1 MYSSKPLKI
10 LALSP
15 PADWG
20 ALGCDFAAIKTDK
33 ETDQMPFDLLITDK
47 TPRSLLSQDQLFD
60 LVPAAFTP
68 SPAPKTTK
76 HYDYVD
82 TMQAVE
88 ILQDH
93 GFQPV
98 YAKQKPSRKRGNIP
112 FASHLIAFAQDLD
125 DAPHRPEILLWNS
138 HDASQSLRLLS
149 GLYRF
154 ACDNGIVCGQGLQAK
169 LRHDGGQT
177 AGFEKLVIDQAQNM
191 PKAMAKAET
200 MQAINLDPKQQ
211 QDFASKALDL
221 RWQCATDATWDSS
234 GSFWDAQTMHQ
245 ALAPKRIAD
254 APQNLW
260 TIYNRLQ
267 EVIIGG
273 QISLLSVTA
282 KGAKQRQAKAVES
295 LKETVRL
302 NQGLWDLADE
312 MA

>member
-1 MYSSKPLKI
+1 
-10 LALSP
+10 
-15 PADWG
+15 
-20 ALGCDFAAIKTDK
+20 
-33 ETDQMPFDLLITDK
+33 MPFDLLITDK

-76 HYDYVD
+76 QYDYVD

-93 GFQPV
+93 GFKPV

-112 FASHLIAFAQDLD
+112 FASHLIAFAQDLS

-154 ACDNGIVCGQGLQAK
+154 ACDNGIVCGEGLQAK

-177 AGFEKLVIDQAQNM
+177 AGFEKLVKEQAQNM
-191 PKAMAKAET
+191 PKAMAQAEK
-200 MQAINLDPKQQ
+200 MQAIKLDPKQQ
-211 QDFASKALDL
+211 QDFAADALSM
-221 RWQCATDATWDSS
+221 RWDCVIDATWDAS
-234 GSFWDAQTMHQ
+234 GSFWDAQTMQQ
-245 ALAPKRIAD
+245 ALAPKRIED
-254 APQNLW
+254 APQDLW
-260 TIYNRLQ
+260 TVYNRLQ
-267 EVIIGG
+267 EVVTGG
-273 QISLLSVTA
+273 QVSLLSVTA
-282 KGAKQRQAKAVES
+282 KGAKARQAKAVQS

-302 NQGLWDLADE
+302 NQGLWDLAE
-312 MA
+312 KAAA

>member
-1 MYSSKPLKI
+1 
-10 LALSP
+10 
-15 PADWG
+15 
-20 ALGCDFAAIKTDK
+20 
-33 ETDQMPFDLLITDK
+33 MPFDLLITDK

-76 HYDYVD
+76 QYDYVD

-112 FASHLIAFAQDLD
+112 FASHLIAFAQDID

-211 QDFASKALDL
+211 QDFAAKALDL

-254 APQNLW
+254 APQDLW
-260 TIYNRLQ
+260 TVYNRLQ

-273 QISLLSVTA
+273 QVSLLSVTA
-282 KGAKQRQAKAVES
+282 KGAKNRQAKAVES

-302 NQGLWDLADE
+302 NQGLWDLAD
-312 MA
+312 ALA

>member
-1 MYSSKPLKI
+1 
-10 LALSP
+10 
-15 PADWG
+15 
-20 ALGCDFAAIKTDK
+20 
-33 ETDQMPFDLLITDK
+33 MPFDLLITDK

-93 GFQPV
+93 GFKPV
-98 YAKQKPSRKRGNIP
+98 YAAQKPSRKSANIP

-125 DAPHRPEILLWNS
+125 DTPHRPEILLWNS

-154 ACDNGIVCGQGLQAK
+154 ACDNGIVCGEGLQAK

-177 AGFEKLVIDQAQNM
+177 AGFEDLVKDQAQNM
-191 PKAMAKAET
+191 PKAMAKAEK
-200 MQAINLDPKQQ
+200 MQGIKLDPLQKMNLAK
-211 QDFASKALDL
+211 DALNL
-221 RWQCATDATWDSS
+221 RWDCAIDATWDAS
-234 GSFWDAQTMHQ
+234 GSFWDAQTMQQ
-245 ALAPKRIAD
+245 ALAIKRIED
-254 APQNLW
+254 NKPDLW
-260 TIYNRLQ
+260 TVYNRLQ
-267 EVIIGG
+267 ESIIGG
-273 QISLLSVTA
+273 GISLLSVTA
-282 KGAKQRQAKAVES
+282 KGAKERQAKAVQS

-302 NQGLWDLADE
+302 NQGLWDLAE
-312 MA
+312 KVAA

>member
-1 MYSSKPLKI
+1 
-10 LALSP
+10 
-15 PADWG
+15 
-20 ALGCDFAAIKTDK
+20 
-33 ETDQMPFDLLITDK
+33 MPFDLLITDK

-112 FASHLIAFAQDLD
+112 FASHLIAFAQDLG

-154 ACDNGIVCGQGLQAK
+154 ACDNGLVCGQGLQAK

-211 QDFASKALDL
+211 QDFAAKALDL
-221 RWQCATDATWDSS
+221 RWQCATDATWDAS

-260 TIYNRLQ
+260 TVYNRLQ

-273 QISLLSVTA
+273 QVSLLSVTA

-302 NQGLWDLADE
+302 NQGLWDLAD
-312 MA
+312 ALA

>member
-1 MYSSKPLKI
+1 
-10 LALSP
+10 
-15 PADWG
+15 
-20 ALGCDFAAIKTDK
+20 LGCNPAAIKTDK

-112 FASHLIAFAQDLD
+112 FASHLIAFAQDID

-211 QDFASKALDL
+211 QDFAAKALDL
-221 RWQCATDATWDSS
+221 RWQCATNATWDSS

-260 TIYNRLQ
+260 TVYNRLQ

-273 QISLLSVTA
+273 QVSLLSVTA
-282 KGAKQRQAKAVES
+282 KGAKNRQAKAVES

-302 NQGLWDLADE
+302 NQGLWDLAD
-312 MA
+312 ALA

>member
-1 MYSSKPLKI
+1 
-10 LALSP
+10 
-15 PADWG
+15 
-20 ALGCDFAAIKTDK
+20 
-33 ETDQMPFDLLITDK
+33 MPFDLLITDK

-76 HYDYVD
+76 QYDYVD

-93 GFQPV
+93 GFKPV
-98 YAKQKPSRKRGNIP
+98 YAAQKPSRKSANIP

-154 ACDNGIVCGQGLQAK
+154 ACDNGCILGEGLQAK

-177 AGFEKLVIDQAQNM
+177 AGFQDLVKEQAQNM
-191 PKAMAKAET
+191 PLAMAMAEK
-200 MQAINLDPKQQ
+200 MQAIKLDPKQQ
-211 QDFASKALDL
+211 QDLAKDALTL
-221 RWQCATDATWDSS
+221 RWDCAIDATWDAS

-245 ALAPKRIAD
+245 SLAPKRLED
-254 APQNLW
+254 APNDLW

-267 EVIIGG
+267 EVVIGG
-273 QISLLSVTA
+273 QVSLLSVTA
-282 KGAKQRQAKAVES
+282 KGAKERQAKAVQS
-295 LKETVRL
+295 LKETIRL
-302 NQGLWDLADE
+302 NQGLWDLAE
-312 MA
+312 KVAA

>member
-1 MYSSKPLKI
+1 
-10 LALSP
+10 
-15 PADWG
+15 
-20 ALGCDFAAIKTDK
+20 
-33 ETDQMPFDLLITDK
+33 MPFDLLITDK

-76 HYDYVD
+76 QYDYVD

-112 FASHLIAFAQDLD
+112 FASHLIAFAQDID

-211 QDFASKALDL
+211 QDFAAKALDL
-221 RWQCATDATWDSS
+221 RWQCATNATWDSS

-254 APQNLW
+254 APQDLW
-260 TIYNRLQ
+260 TVYNRLQ

-273 QISLLSVTA
+273 QVSLLSVTA
-282 KGAKQRQAKAVES
+282 KGAKNRQAKAVES

-302 NQGLWDLADE
+302 NQGLWDLAD
-312 MA
+312 ALA

>member
-1 MYSSKPLKI
+1 
-10 LALSP
+10 
-15 PADWG
+15 
-20 ALGCDFAAIKTDK
+20 
-33 ETDQMPFDLLITDK
+33 MPFDLLITDK

-76 HYDYVD
+76 QYDYVD

-93 GFQPV
+93 GFHPV

-112 FASHLIAFAQDLD
+112 FASHLIAFAQDID

-211 QDFASKALDL
+211 QDFAAKALDL
-221 RWQCATDATWDSS
+221 RWQCATNATWDAS

-260 TIYNRLQ
+260 TVYNRLQ

-282 KGAKQRQAKAVES
+282 KGAKNRQAKAVES

-302 NQGLWDLADE
+302 NQGLWDLAD
-312 MA
+312 ALA

>member
-1 MYSSKPLKI
+1 
-10 LALSP
+10 
-15 PADWG
+15 
-20 ALGCDFAAIKTDK
+20 
-33 ETDQMPFDLLITDK
+33 MPFDLLITDK
-47 TPRSLLSQDQLFD
+47 TPRSLLSQEQLFD

-76 HYDYVD
+76 QYDYVD

-93 GFQPV
+93 GFKPV

-154 ACDNGIVCGQGLQAK
+154 ACDNGCILGEGLQAK

-177 AGFEKLVIDQAQNM
+177 AGFQDLVKGQAQNM
-191 PKAMAKAET
+191 PKAMAMAEK
-200 MQAINLDPKQQ
+200 MQAIKLDPKQQ
-211 QDFASKALDL
+211 QDLAAEALSL
-221 RWQCATDATWDSS
+221 RWDSIANAAWNAE
-234 GSFWDAQTMHQ
+234 GSFWGDETMQQ
-245 ALAPKRIAD
+245 ALRPKRIQD
-254 APQNLW
+254 APQDLW
-260 TIYNRLQ
+260 TVYNRLQ

-273 QISLLSVTA
+273 QISLVSLTI
-282 KGAKQRQAKAVES
+282 KGVKQRQAKAVQS
-295 LKETVRL
+295 LKETVKL
-302 NQGLWDLADE
+302 NQGLWDLAE
-312 MA
+312 KVAA

>member
-1 MYSSKPLKI
+1 
-10 LALSP
+10 
-15 PADWG
+15 
-20 ALGCDFAAIKTDK
+20 
-33 ETDQMPFDLLITDK
+33 MPFDLLITDK

-76 HYDYVD
+76 QYDYVD

-112 FASHLIAFAQDLD
+112 FASHLIAFAQDID

-138 HDASQSLRLLS
+138 HDATQSLRLLS
-149 GLYRF
+149 GIYRM
-154 ACDNGIVCGQGLQAK
+154 ACDNGLVLGQGLQAK

-211 QDFASKALDL
+211 QDFAAKALDL
-221 RWQCATDATWDSS
+221 RWQCATNATWDSS

-260 TIYNRLQ
+260 TVYNRLQ

-282 KGAKQRQAKAVES
+282 KGAKERQAKAVQS

-302 NQGLWDLADE
+302 NQGLWDLAE
-312 MA
+312 KAAA

>member
-1 MYSSKPLKI
+1 
-10 LALSP
+10 
-15 PADWG
+15 
-20 ALGCDFAAIKTDK
+20 
-33 ETDQMPFDLLITDK
+33 MPFDLLITDK

-76 HYDYVD
+76 QYDYVD

-93 GFQPV
+93 GFKPV

-125 DAPHRPEILLWNS
+125 ETEHRPEVLFWNS

-154 ACDNGIVCGQGLQAK
+154 ACDNGCILGEGLQAK

-177 AGFEKLVIDQAQNM
+177 AGFEDLVKDQAQNM
-191 PKAMAKAET
+191 PLAMAKAEK
-200 MQAINLDPKQQ
+200 MQAIKLDPLQKMNLAK
-211 QDFASKALDL
+211 DALTL
-221 RWQCATDATWDSS
+221 RWDCAIDATWDAS

-245 ALAPKRIAD
+245 SLAPKRLAD
-254 APQNLW
+254 APNDLW
-260 TIYNRLQ
+260 TVYNRLQ

-273 QISLLSVTA
+273 QVSLLSVTA
-282 KGAKQRQAKAVES
+282 KGAKERQAKAVQS
-295 LKETVRL
+295 LKETIRL
-302 NQGLWDLADE
+302 NQGLWDLAE
-312 MA
+312 KVAA

>member
-1 MYSSKPLKI
+1 
-10 LALSP
+10 
-15 PADWG
+15 
-20 ALGCDFAAIKTDK
+20 
-33 ETDQMPFDLLITDK
+33 MPFDLLITDK

-76 HYDYVD
+76 QYDYVD

-112 FASHLIAFAQDLD
+112 FASHLIAFAQDID

-211 QDFASKALDL
+211 QDFAAKALDL
-221 RWQCATDATWDSS
+221 RWQCATNATWDSS

-260 TIYNRLQ
+260 TVYNRLQ

-273 QISLLSVTA
+273 QVSLLSVTA
-282 KGAKQRQAKAVES
+282 KGAKNRQAKAVES

>member
-1 MYSSKPLKI
+1 
-10 LALSP
+10 
-15 PADWG
+15 
-20 ALGCDFAAIKTDK
+20 
-33 ETDQMPFDLLITDK
+33 MPFDLLITDK

-93 GFQPV
+93 GFKPV

-112 FASHLIAFAQDLD
+112 FASHLIAFAQDLS

-138 HDASQSLRLLS
+138 HDATQSLRLLS
-149 GLYRF
+149 GLYRM

-177 AGFEKLVIDQAQNM
+177 TGFEKLVIEQAQNM
-191 PKAMAKAET
+191 PKAMAQAET
-200 MQAINLDPKQQ
+200 MQAIKLDMRQQ
-211 QDFASKALDL
+211 QAFAKDALNL
-221 RWQCATDATWDSS
+221 RWGNINETAENGTFWDSV
-234 GSFWDAQTMHQ
+234 TMIH
-245 ALAPKRIAD
+245 ANHAKRIED
-254 APQNLW
+254 TSQDLW
-260 TIYNRLQ
+260 TTYNRLQ
-267 EVIIGG
+267 ESLITANNIPVI
-273 QISLLSVTA
+273 SRTD
-282 KGAKQRQAKAVES
+282 KGEKTRKAKAIQS

-302 NQGLWDLADE
+302 NQGLWDLAE
-312 MA
+312 KAAA